1 MSPTTSAGVRDSSD
15 VDELEGLRQAMRSYG
30 LSPPEVFVVDDWS
43 RCEDLEKGKA
53 NTDGTYIVHAV
64 EGGYRARYKSWRRPD
79 TDYQQWTSGDAVELS
94 DAEIDAREQRA
105 EQQQRDQDS
114 KYAQAHLKAIDEWSA
129 AKHCSSHPYLTGKN
143 VPSHGLRVSGGT
155 LLIPMQSLS
164 GKTFSLQRI
173 DRDGNK
179 RFMSGGKAKG
189 MVFVIGD
196 LIDGKPICIAEGYAT
211 AASIH
216 RATGWS
222 VVTAFSANN
231 MVTVAPDVKE
241 KFQNSQVL
249 LCGDND
255 KSGTGQKVA
264 KKAATLISGVAAV
277 PPALGDWNDYETKH
291 GPDEVGRLLKS
302 ALSEAAPAPVL
313 FDEAANQL
321 KEAITYSFEN
331 DDPLLVLKATTGLGK
346 SRMVRQAIGEYVKR
360 TGCRVVFAV
369 PNHSNTEEQA
379 ADFKKETGITPAIW
393 RGLDREDPIRP
404 GNKMCWEPELSLA
417 AINSSG
423 AVTLKAVCAA
433 CPSQDKCGYIRQK
446 NNVYARVW
454 FVTHASLFHQVPIRT
469 RGEPMAAKLII
480 DECTLPAT
488 ISQHDMPLEKLLNRA
503 TTLIPCA
510 IGGSWEYKD
519 HPLNQERRRVITAFA
534 AAPDGPLH
542 RDHISKLS
550 GANYHKRCAS
560 WEWERKPS
568 GGLPTG
574 DKEGIIE
581 AARQASAGFTILMP
595 WLWEML
601 AEFQESGEE
610 QTHRIE
616 LAHNAKGQRVV
627 RLNRKENIR
636 SGWRAPSLH
645 LDATPRMGLVRG
657 LFGDAEMLAA
667 IDVAAPNQT
676 VTRVTGQK
684 FSKAWLI
691 PSNAAQK
698 KGNKSRQNTAS
709 KKRNKS
715 RLNNTDKVRRFIEVQ
730 AARFS
735 SVGVICNKGLEDIFV
750 ERGIPTNVEIGHFNN
765 VKGLNNFESVDCL
778 IIIGR
783 TQPDNEVSRRL
794 ARIISGRWDC
804 DELADDIAWTI
815 CEAELLNGALG
826 RARGIRRT
834 EDNPVKVFLMNDIEL
849 PVKIDGKISWKDVQP
864 HPLEIMAAR
873 GIYLDCPPGTRG
885 SWPVVAAVLP
895 DIYASPDAARKDFEL
910 RSSRGETSIYTTLI
924 DVSPRE
930 GSDLVSAKIRAS
942 GSRYSVPALV
952 DPVRAA
958 SFVEIVKML

>member
-1 MSPTTSAGVRDSSD
+1 MASGTSQRTADL
-15 VDELEGLRQAMRSYG
+15 DELEGLRQAMIRYG
-30 LSPPEVFVVDDWS
+30 LSPPEAFVVDGWS
-43 RCEDLEKGKA
+43 RCEDLEKGKT
-53 NTDGTYIVHAV
+53 NTAGSYIIHAV
-64 EGGYRARYKSWRRPD
+64 EGGYRAQYKSWRRPD
-79 TDYQQWTSGDAVELS
+79 EGYQHWASGDAVELS

-105 EQQQRDQDS
+105 EQQQRDQES
-114 KYAQAHLKAIDEWSA
+114 KYAQARLKAIAEWSA
-129 AKHCSSHPYLTGKN
+129 AKPCSSHPYLTNKN
-143 VPSHGLRVSGGT
+143 VPSHGLRVGGGT

-179 RFMSGGKAKG
+179 RFMSGGKTKG

-196 LIDGKPICIAEGYAT
+196 LIDGEPICIAEGYAT

-241 KFQNSQVL
+241 RFQNNQVL

-255 KSGTGQKVA
+255 KSGTGQRVA
-264 KKAATLISGVAAV
+264 KKAATLVGGVDAL
-277 PPALGDWNDYETKH
+277 PPVLGDWNDYEAEH
-291 GPDEVGRLLKS
+291 GSDEVERLLRS

-313 FDEAANQL
+313 FDEAADQL
-321 KEAITYSFEN
+321 KNAIAYFFEN

-346 SRMVRQAIGEYVKR
+346 SRMVRQAIGEHVKR
-360 TGCRVVFAV
+360 TGSRVVFAV

-393 RGLDREDPIRP
+393 RGLDRDDPLRP
-404 GNKMCWEPELSLA
+404 GNKMCWEPEISSA

-433 CPSQDKCGYIRQK
+433 CPSQDKCAYIRQK

-454 FVTHASLFHQVPIRT
+454 FVTHASLFHQVPIKT
-469 RGEPMAAKLII
+469 WGEPMATKLII
-480 DECTLPAT
+480 DESTLPAT

-503 TTLIPCA
+503 TTRYEYID
-510 IGGSWEYKD
+510 GGSWEYKD
-519 HPLNQERRRVITAFA
+519 HPLNQERRRVLTAFV
-534 AAPDGPLH
+534 AAPDDPLH

-550 GANYHKRCAS
+550 GADYHKRCAN

-568 GGLPTG
+568 GNLPTG

-581 AARQASAGFTILMP
+581 AARRASAGFTILMP
-595 WLWEML
+595 WLWEAL

-691 PSNAAQK
+691 PSDTALKN
-698 KGNKSRQNTAS
+698 GNNSRPNTAS
-709 KKRNKS
+709 KKRNQS
-715 RLNNTDKVRRFIEVQ
+715 RLNNANKVRRFIEVQ
-730 AARFS
+730 AAQFS
-735 SVGVICNKGLEDIFV
+735 TVGVICNKGLEDILV

-765 VKGLNNFESVDCL
+765 VKGLNSFETVDCL

-783 TQPDNEVSRRL
+783 TQPDYEVCLRL

-834 EDNPVKVFLMNDIEL
+834 KENPVEIFLLNDIEL
-849 PVKIDGKISWKDVQP
+849 PVKIDRKISWKDVQP

-873 GIYLDCPPGTRG
+873 GIYLDCQPGARG

-895 DIYASPDAARKDFEL
+895 DIYASPDAARKNFEL
-910 RSSRGETSIYTTLI
+910 RSSRGETSIYTTPI

-930 GSDLVSAKIRAS
+930 RPELISAKIKAS

-958 SFVEIVKML
+958 NFVRIVKKH